1 MVTSPE
7 NNSVDVVVVDDFHE
21 WSQLVSKWFVPLDVT
36 SLHGESFHGRVR
48 TRTIGDVFIS
58 DISAT
63 EHQVERT
70 LALISQ
76 DDKSYFKVSLLL
88 AGSGLLMQDNREAV
102 LAPGDIAVYDTNKPY
117 TLVFDGDFRTLV
129 VMFPHSLLDLPAE
142 TISQLTATRISGE
155 DGLAKLVGPFL
166 SHLAHNMETLSGHS
180 ATRLMHNTVDLV
192 ATVLHSQLDTET
204 MDRIHSHRSQLLADV
219 YSYIDEHLGDPGLS
233 PSEIAAASY
242 ISTRHLHGIF
252 KEQGITVSAWIRS
265 RRLELCRRDFMD
277 PLFAHKPVSSIAA
290 RRGFVDASHFSR
302 LFRATYG
309 QAPTTFRENARLESG
324 LPAEA
329 A

>member
-21 WSQLVSKWFVPLDVT
+21 WAQLVSKWFVPLDVT

-76 DDKSYFKVSLLL
+76 DDKSFFKVSLLL

-102 LAPGDIAVYDTNKPY
+102 LTPGDIAVYDTNKPY

-166 SHLAHNMETLSGHS
+166 SHLAHNMETLSGPS

-192 ATVLHSQLDTET
+192 ATVLHSQLDLEA
-204 MDRIHSHRSQLLADV
+204 MDRVHSHRTQLLTDV
-219 YSYIDEHLGDPGLS
+219 HAYIDEHLGDPGLS
-233 PSEIAAASY
+233 PSEIAAATY

-252 KEQGITVSAWIRS
+252 KEQGVTVSAWIRS
-265 RRLELCRRDFMD
+265 RRLELCRRDFID
-277 PLFAHKPVSSIAA
+277 PLFANKPVSAIAA
-290 RRGFVDASHFSR
+290 KRGFVDASHFSR

-309 QAPTTFRENARLESG
+309 QAPTAFRENARQESG
-324 LPAEA
+324 TPAKVS
-329 A
+329 